1 MYTYAR
7 SAMIRMG
14 ALKVRK
20 MAPARIRNKKMGKDR
35 SLTFPYFHIKDGRRR
50 VRFPDES
57 VPAMP
62 NVESLVSPT
71 HFLNTACAGLV
82 G

>member
-7 SAMIRMG
+7 SAIIRMG

-20 MAPARIRNKKMGKDR
+20 MLPARTRNRKMGKDQ
-35 SLTFPYFHIKDGRRR
+35 SLTFPCFHIGKGRRR
-50 VRFPDES
+50 VRFLDES

-62 NVESLVSPT
+62 VESLVSPT